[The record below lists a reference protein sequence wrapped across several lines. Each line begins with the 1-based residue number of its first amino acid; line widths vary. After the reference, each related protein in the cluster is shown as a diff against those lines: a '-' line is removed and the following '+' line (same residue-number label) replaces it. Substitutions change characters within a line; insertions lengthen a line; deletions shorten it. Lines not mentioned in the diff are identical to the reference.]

1 MNVRLAR
8 ATLLLAALAGLLPSP
23 VRSLAADAA
32 APFTVDGLAFLAG
45 SWQTVPGPA
54 EPAVEEHW
62 MKPAG
67 GTLIGMGRV
76 SAGGKTYFFE
86 YLRVETRPDGIYY
99 VAQPKGGPP
108 TAFKLVKLAPGEAV
122 FENLEHDFPKRLI
135 YKKLADGGLFART
148 EGDGTEKEKPSEF
161 RYRPLAD

>member
-1 MNVRLAR
+1 MIRRPLRRLLPP
-8 ATLLLAALAGLLPSP
+8 ATLLLL
-23 VRSLAADAA
+23 LAASPAAMRADEKAA
-32 APFTVDGLAFLAG
+32 APAAKADDLAFMAG
-45 SWQTVPGPA
+45 SWEMEGP
-54 EPAVEEHW
+54 PRIEEQW

-76 SAGGKTYFFE
+76 SGDGTTFFFE
-86 YLRVETRPDGIYY
+86 FLRVETRGDGLYY

-108 TAFKLVKLAPGEAV
+108 TAFRLVRLAPGEAV

-135 YKKLADGGLFART
+135 YRKLPDGRLFART

-161 RYRPLAD
+161 IYHRAAD